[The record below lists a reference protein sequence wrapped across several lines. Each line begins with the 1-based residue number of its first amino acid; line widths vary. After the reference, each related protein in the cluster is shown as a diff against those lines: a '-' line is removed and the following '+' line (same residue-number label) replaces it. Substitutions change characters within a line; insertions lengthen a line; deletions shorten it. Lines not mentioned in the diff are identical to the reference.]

1 VKIYFENPEFDGQFL
16 RAVEYAPIGA
26 QIGEAWVI
34 AAQIQA
40 DDTTGW
46 YKAWSGYADR
56 LYDLAVQCSASG
68 HRVSA
73 RNAFLCARYFF
84 KRCLTGS
91 IRSLIDDKPSFTEN
105 RRNPRR
111 FFSRRER

>member
-1 VKIYFENPEFDGQFL
+1 MKIYFENPEFDGQFL

-56 LYDLAVQCSASG
+56 LYDLAVQCGAG
-68 HRVSA
+68 EHCETGA
-73 RNAFLCARYFF
+73 RQVFF